1 MRIWV
6 KTEIGE
12 PFACDVN
19 VGATLQMLK
28 QSIEDNACL
37 EHFPVHSQML
47 RFEGQRLRCEQ
58 PLVEGYGFRDGCTVL
73 LGFRPTGA
81 QRQARRKAQR
91 GPCEDSILYAQGLLP
106 SCAARLEMVTQ
117 ADAPSLR
124 QIEKAK
130 AVDQD
135 YQDGNRDADPDMFE
149 RSCLEADDKNRLAS
163 ARRKAQNPDDKF
175 VDDEASHSDS
185 DSSETECA

>member
-6 KTEIGE
+6 QTEIGE

-28 QSIEDNACL
+28 QSIEDNDCL
-37 EHFPVHSQML
+37 EQFPVHSQM
-47 RFEGQRLRCEQ
+47 
-58 PLVEGYGFRDGCTVL
+58 PLVEGYGLRDGCTVL
-73 LGFRPTGA
+73 LGFRPTWA
-81 QRQARRKAQR
+81 QKQARRKARR

-106 SCAARLEMVTQ
+106 SYAARLKMVTQ

-130 AVDQD
+130 AMDQD

-149 RSCLEADDKNRLAS
+149 RSCLEAD
-163 ARRKAQNPDDKF
+163 
-175 VDDEASHSDS
+175 HSDS
-185 DSSETECA
+185 DSSETEDA